1 MKTEEDFPGQISLES
16 RQIAGIGE
24 RVDFCMQQYHPFLRH
39 DFNLNQLAVIT
50 NIPLLQLE
58 IYFRDP
64 SLRPFDQYLDGWR
77 VKYAKNLMH
86 SGKVRDMEL
95 KTIGSLSGFSSVK
108 KFIDSFVHLEGI
120 SPEAYQSQI
129 NTTT

>member
-1 MKTEEDFPGQISLES
+1 MIPDAEIQVADDPETNYL
-16 RQIAGIGE
+16 AAIGSKI
-24 RVDFCMQQYHPFLRH
+24 DFCMGQYHPYLRP
-39 DFNLNQLAVIT
+39 DLTLDQLSVIT
-50 NIPLLQLE
+50 NIPVSSLE
-58 IYFRDP
+58 NFFNHA
-64 SLRPFDQYLDGWR
+64 LNRPFNQYLDGWR